1 MNANPKKADWPQE
14 CTGGA
19 KRRHSP
25 EGRASLGS
33 INARQA
39 IGLSTIR
46 LDLPGLGTIH
56 LGVDRGVVAP
66 TFLSA
71 GTRDLPVPCSRAG
84 RFPARFSA
92 GRNWRL
98 ESRQHPP
105 TRKSAPQPTIATN
118 GGAFGGWR
126 LPIANLMAFF
136 GHAPILA
143 LPIRIPSWVQMV
155 HCSKKPSKTP
165 TTMLMFNDLMLVLHV
180 DIV

>member
-1 MNANPKKADWPQE
+1 M
-14 CTGGA
+14 
-19 KRRHSP
+19 RR
-25 EGRASLGS
+25 A
-33 INARQA
+33 
-39 IGLSTIR
+39 
-46 LDLPGLGTIH
+46 LPGPARTLIYHDQAGYAWIGH
-56 LGVDRGVVAP
+56 DSLGVDRGVVAP

-143 LPIRIPSWVQMV
+143 LPIRIPSWV
-155 HCSKKPSKTP
+155 
-165 TTMLMFNDLMLVLHV
+165 
-180 DIV
+180 